1 MGRHALSRPP
11 GQIALQAP
19 PPHDQ
24 WKRGLLSGTLTLALE
39 TPPGQFV
46 SPGTG
51 RLGLT
56 EMESK
61 EIVAQ
66 RAARAGKTPVLPG
79 SGIKGAVRTL
89 YELLSFSCNPFERS
103 GPCSA
108 RQCCDAC
115 SLFGRLGYAGRVGF
129 SDAVPAGKGA
139 KVEVRKVPV
148 PFEGHG
154 HRTPGDFR
162 VYDFQEDTVPGSR
175 DKRTKDMARE
185 VYTGAFDTRMTFRNL
200 TPEELGRLLLAMGL
214 GGDEKTRFL
223 LRLGGVKYDG
233 QGAIK
238 VTPVSLGL
246 VFPKRR
252 TLKQDDCTRECGEW
266 IQSARTSSWAQT
278 FWPKLEE
285 AANVL
290 QPGS

>member
-1 MGRHALSRPP
+1 MGRHALSRPQGP
-11 GQIALQAP
+11 ISFQAP

-24 WKRGLLSGTLTLALE
+24 WKRGLVSGALTLSLE

-89 YELLSFSCNPFERS
+89 YELLSFSCNPFDRS
-103 GPCSA
+103 SPCSA

-115 SLFGRLGYAGRVGF
+115 SLFGRLSYAGRVGF
-129 SDAVPAGKGA
+129 SDAVPAGSGVKIQ
-139 KVEVRKVPV
+139 VRKVPV
-148 PFEGHG
+148 PYQGQA

-175 DKRTKDMARE
+175 EKRLKEMARE
-185 VYTGAFDTRMTFRNL
+185 VYTGTFETRLTFRNL
-200 TPEELGRLLLAMGL
+200 TPEELGRLLLAMGF
-214 GGDEKTRFL
+214 GEDGKERFF

-233 QGAIK
+233 QGAVR
-238 VTPVSLGL
+238 VTPVSLRMI
-246 VFPKRR
+246 FPKRR
-252 TLKQDDCTRECGEW
+252 TLEQDDCARECGEW
-266 IQSARTSSWAQT
+266 IKSARSSSWAQT

-285 AANVL
+285 AAKVL

>member
-1 MGRHALSRPP
+1 MAPHALSRPS
-11 GQIALQAP
+11 GQIVFQTP

-24 WKRGLLSGTLTLALE
+24 WKRGLLSGILTLSLE

-66 RAARAGKTPVLPG
+66 RAARAGNTPVLPG

-89 YELLSFSCNPFERS
+89 YELLSFSCNPFDRS
-103 GPCSA
+103 SPCSA

-115 SLFGRLGYAGRVGF
+115 SLFGRLNYAGRVGF
-129 SDAVPAGKGA
+129 SDAVPAGSGA
-139 KVEVRKVPV
+139 KVEVRKVPI
-148 PFEGHG
+148 PHEGHV

-162 VYDFQEDTVPGSR
+162 IYDFQEATVPGSR
-175 DKRTKDMARE
+175 EKRPKEMARE
-185 VYTGAFDTRMTFRNL
+185 VYTGTFETRMTFRNL
-200 TPEELGRLLLAMGL
+200 SPEELGRLLLAMGL
-214 GGDEKTRFL
+214 GEDEKTRFF

-233 QGAIK
+233 QGAVR
-238 VTPVSLGL
+238 VTPLSLGM

-252 TLKQDDCTRECGEW
+252 ALTQDDCARECAEW
-266 IQSARTSSWAQT
+266 IQDARSSSWAQT

-285 AANVL
+285 ATKVL
-290 QPGS
+290 QQGS